1 VKRWAVL
8 CVATVALVS
17 LPAVADA
24 EGVLVSVTPHKQV
37 SDGHGSIDISVSVAA
52 GATSTC
58 TLFDDSGELE
68 VWRPCHTSYS
78 FNASNYPDGDYRL
91 AARARLDGV
100 QDWAASY
107 FSIDSTDPE
116 TEISSQYPQLLT
128 SGYFYASWSLKRR
141 DSSPTFEVQEQLDS
155 PFSGLGEWKTRDK
168 TDRNSMKFTIDP
180 GETVCV
186 RVRAEDLAG
195 NVGPWSREL
204 CRTRYVDD
212 RDLDGWRGSN
222 KWDAIPF
229 SSDIEGTALVS
240 KSKGATVTLPSLR
253 VSQLVLFGRK
263 GPYGGSIEIRI
274 GGDVVDR
281 ISLKSSE
288 PKAATLFRGD
298 WRDARSGRFVI
309 EVTSDD
315 GRYVHLDA
323 LIIRRAS

>member
-1 VKRWAVL
+1 MKRWAAL
-8 CVATVALVS
+8 CVAVLAVVS
-17 LPAVADA
+17 LPVVADA
-24 EGVLVSVTPHKQV
+24 EGVLVDVSPNKQV
-37 SDGHGSIDISVSVAA
+37 SNGRGTIDISVSVVS

-58 TLFDDSGELE
+58 TLFDDRGELQ
-68 VWRPCHTSYS
+68 VWQPCRSSYS
-78 FNASNYPDGDYRL
+78 FRASAFEDGDYRL
-91 AARARLDGV
+91 AARAKKNDVR
-100 QDWAASY
+100 DWAASY
-107 FSIDSTDPE
+107 FSVDSTDPE

-128 SGYFYASWSLKRR
+128 SGNFYASWSLKRR
-141 DSSPTFEVQEQLDS
+141 DTKPTFEVQVRLDS
-155 PFSGLGEWKTRDK
+155 PFRGLGDWKTRDK

-180 GETVCV
+180 GDTVCV

-212 RDLDGWRGSN
+212 RDLDGWRGSP

-229 SSDIEGTALVS
+229 SNNIEGTGLVS
-240 KSKGATVTLPSLR
+240 KSKGATVTLPDLR

-274 GGDVVDR
+274 GGDVVER
-281 ISLKSSE
+281 ISLKSAD
-288 PKAATLFRGD
+288 PKAATLLRAD
-298 WRDARSGRFVI
+298 WRDARTGRLVI

-323 LIIRRAS
+323 LILRRAS

>member
-1 VKRWAVL
+1 M
-8 CVATVALVS
+8 
-17 LPAVADA
+17 
-24 EGVLVSVTPHKQV
+24 
-37 SDGHGSIDISVSVAA
+37 
-52 GATSTC
+52 
-58 TLFDDSGELE
+58 
-68 VWRPCHTSYS
+68 WRPCLAHYS
-78 FNASNYPDGDYRL
+78 FDASAFADGDYRL
-91 AARARLDGV
+91 AARANQDTV

-107 FSIDSTDPE
+107 FTVDRTEPE

-128 SGYFYASWSLKRR
+128 SGYFFASWTLKRH
-141 DSSPTFEVQEQLDS
+141 DTTPTFEVQQQLDS

-168 TDRNSMKFTIDP
+168 TDRNSMKFTIEP

-229 SSDIEGTALVS
+229 SSNIEGTALVS
-240 KSKGATVTLPSLR
+240 KSKGATVTLPDLR
-253 VSQLVLFGRK
+253 ASQIVLFGRK

-274 GGDVVDR
+274 GGDVVER
-281 ISLKSSE
+281 ISLKSAE
-288 PKAATLFRGD
+288 PKAATLLRAD
-298 WRDARSGRFVI
+298 WRDARTGRFVI
-309 EVTSDD
+309 EVTSND

-323 LIIRRAS
+323 LIIRRGS